1 MAHAERAPLLGVRAR
16 RAHDDDDDR
25 PSASHRAESPERG
38 DGDAIGVDAGRR
50 PRRGTKTR
58 KYRLALTLSA
68 MSVMLSAMVMS
79 AAVTFVRK
87 AASMAWGKAL
97 RTSS

>member
-16 RAHDDDDDR
+16 RARDDDDDR

-38 DGDAIGVDAGRR
+38 DSGAIGVDDDRR
-50 PRRGTKTR
+50 RSRRGTKTR
-58 KYRLALTLSA
+58 KYRLALTLIA
-68 MSVMLSAMVMS
+68 MSVMLSAMMMS

-87 AASMAWGKAL
+87 AA
-97 RTSS
+97 